1 MHPKRLSPLS
11 AAARMMGKK
20 GGKRTLELHGAE
32 HFSKASQGTESFWR
46 WVAQKKGQG
55 SRRAGRKPEERNN
68 RQTWWALA
76 SGRTVH
82 GVRYREALDTTDK
95 REALTFASLR
105 PSYGTWCNPVGIQ
118 LLLWGGLLAP
128 VTTYA
133 SFFEQVAHLKS
144 GDRFC

>member
-1 MHPKRLSPLS
+1 MPAPTTKGLTEMHPKRLSPLS

-68 RQTWWALA
+68 RQTSIMPQHTANVCCLGCFW
-76 SGRTVH
+76 
-82 GVRYREALDTTDK
+82 
-95 REALTFASLR
+95 
-105 PSYGTWCNPVGIQ
+105 I
-118 LLLWGGLLAP
+118 
-128 VTTYA
+128 
-133 SFFEQVAHLKS
+133 
-144 GDRFC
+144 